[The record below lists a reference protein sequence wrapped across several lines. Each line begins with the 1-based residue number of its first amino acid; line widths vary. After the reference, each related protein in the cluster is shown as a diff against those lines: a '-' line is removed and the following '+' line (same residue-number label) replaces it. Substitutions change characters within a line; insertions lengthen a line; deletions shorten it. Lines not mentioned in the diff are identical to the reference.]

1 MLHDPRSDK
10 QYLDTVYEIRE
21 SETTTEYSQ
30 EDHQLIID

>member
-10 QYLDTVYEIRE
+10 QYLDTVYEIHE

-30 EDHQLIID
+30 EDHLTNN